1 MLNLSTQTPT
11 RWNEANT
18 VEHPIIEW
26 LLTPELGWRFE
37 DQIAVSQRYRSDEI
51 EVLLL
56 PILRQKLKDLNP
68 GVITDDARADAIL
81 TRLRGIRDNADWIS
95 WMRNEQSYQFSA
107 DENSQPINLIDYENI
122 KNNDFLCTNQFW
134 VDGGDH
140 RIRTDVLLF
149 VNGIPLVNIEAKTT
163 ARDSHVDWTEGAL
176 QCGRYL
182 REAPQL
188 YHSNLFCVGVN
199 EITLRYG
206 VPGVKFHYWQTWR
219 STGPHS
225 HIDGG
230 DELKSGIYG
239 LCDRANL
246 LDMLRNFVVFD
257 TEQGQRIKKV
267 ARWQQFGS
275 ANELVKRALELD
287 KPRGWR
293 RGLVWHTQG
302 SGKSLTMLFAA
313 RKMWFQPELQQ
324 PTIII
329 IIDRDQLEDQI
340 SGQFFRTNTENC
352 YVTTSRDDLLAKLR
366 DGYRGI
372 IVTIMQKFQP
382 GDFQVD
388 RRNVIVMVDEA
399 HRTQEGDLGT
409 AMRFVLKEAS
419 LFGFT
424 GTPIEDT
431 ESGRNTHRAFGR
443 ELSTDD
449 TGVTRYER
457 YAEPRYSIA
466 DSIRD
471 KATLRLIWEPSPRD
485 WKLWGSELDKK
496 FEATFAHLPPGE
508 REQLKRENAVIDVM
522 VKHPN
527 RIADIAAE
535 VADHFVTHVRPN
547 RFKAMLV
554 CYNKETVALYK
565 AALDSLLGPEA
576 SIAIFSEVN
585 KKDEKIP
592 QMVKDLDMPK
602 LTRAKAI
609 REFRKLPSDKPEDYG
624 KEEQRWRRAE
634 IVIVCD
640 MLLTGFDAPI
650 VQTMYLDK
658 GLKNHG
664 LLQAIARVNRPYN
677 EVKKEGLIR
686 DFWGVFSHLNEALRY
701 DKSELGEVAFPLQL
715 VREEFKL
722 HMETV
727 LELLSGQ
734 DRSGSHLSVMR
745 ILKFFNENEPA
756 RDKFENGY
764 GKIRQLYELL
774 EPDDFLVPYR
784 ADYVW
789 LSKVYMIYR
798 KKFYPLSKFETSR
811 EDGEK
816 TRELIRQHLDV
827 DQIKKDFPTYVLD
840 ENYLTKLDDL
850 DPDSKALDIEAMLA
864 AELKIRIDQD
874 PEAEPLSEKLKRI
887 INQKRNGTLQGIAL
901 ISTLEKLAAEVVNL
915 VNEGKKPVGDSIAQA
930 AKEINPAIADEQA
943 VAIAKALVGEASNI
957 CFPNWHLKSDVKS
970 DLFLAI
976 TTVLVRQFNDANL
989 HMPKSGF
996 VDRVMRLLEK
1006 TRFIGKSD
1014 EINNTP

>member
-1 MLNLSTQTPT
+1 MSNPATGIPK
-11 RWNEANT
+11 RWNEENT

-37 DQIAVSQRYRSDEI
+37 NQAVVNERYRTDEV

-56 PILRQKLKDLNP
+56 PILRRKLKELNP
-68 GVITDDARADAIL
+68 GVITDDARADVIL
-81 TRLRGIRDNADWIS
+81 TKLRGIRDNAEWFA
-95 WMRNEQSYQFSA
+95 WMRNEEIYKFSA
-107 DENSQPINLIDYENI
+107 EENAQPITLIDYDNLR
-122 KNNDFLCTNQFW
+122 NNDFLSTNQFW

-163 ARDSHVDWTEGAL
+163 ARDWHVDWTEGAR

-188 YHSNLFCVGVN
+188 YHSNIFCVGVN

-219 STGPHS
+219 SPNPHS
-225 HIDGG
+225 HIDG
-230 DELKSGIYG
+230 DNELKSGIYG
-239 LCDRANL
+239 LCDRSNL
-246 LDMLRNFVVFD
+246 LDILRNFVVFD

-267 ARWQQFGS
+267 TRWQQFGS
-275 ANELVKRALELD
+275 ANELVKRALETD

-313 RKMWFQPELQQ
+313 RKMWFHPNLQQ
-324 PTIII
+324 PTILII
-329 IIDRDQLEDQI
+329 VDRDQLEDQI

-352 YVTTSRDDLLAKLR
+352 HVTTSRDDLLAKLR

-382 GDFQVD
+382 GDFHVD
-388 RRNVIVMVDEA
+388 RRNVIVLVDEA

-409 AMRFVLKEAS
+409 AMRYVLKEAS

-424 GTPIEDT
+424 GTPIELDDH
-431 ESGRNTHRAFGR
+431 NTPRAFGR

-449 TGVTRYER
+449 TGVTRFER
-457 YAEPRYSIA
+457 YLEPRYSIA

-471 KATLRLIWEPSPRD
+471 GATLRLIWEPSPRD
-485 WKLWGSELDKK
+485 WKLWGKELDDK
-496 FEATFAHLPPGE
+496 FDKTFAHLPEGE
-508 REQLKRENAVIDVM
+508 RERLKRENAVIDVL
-522 VKHPN
+522 VKHPD

-535 VADHFVTHVRPN
+535 VADHFVKHVRPN

-565 AALDSLLGPEA
+565 TALDELLGPEA
-576 SIAIFSEVN
+576 SIAIFSDVN
-585 KKDEKIP
+585 NRDEKIP
-592 QMVKDLDMPK
+592 QMVKDLDLPK
-602 LTRAKAI
+602 ETRAKAI
-609 REFRKLPSDKPEDYG
+609 REFRKLPSDKSEDQG
-624 KEEQRWRRAE
+624 KEEQRWRKAE
-634 IVIVCD
+634 IIIVCD

-658 GLKNHG
+658 GLKNHT

-677 EVKKEGLIR
+677 EVKKEGVIR

-727 LELLSGQ
+727 LDLLRGHE
-734 DRSGSHLSVMR
+734 RSGSHPSLMG
-745 ILKFFNENEPA
+745 ILAFFNKNEPA
-756 RDKFENGY
+756 RDKFENSY

-774 EPDDFLVPYR
+774 EPDDFLMPHR

-789 LSKVYMIYR
+789 LSKLHMVYR
-798 KKFYPLSKFETSR
+798 KKFYPLDKFETAA
-811 EDGEK
+811 EDGAK
-816 TRELIRQHLDV
+816 TRDLIREHLDV
-827 DQIKKDFPTYVLD
+827 DQIKKEFPTYVLD
-840 ENYLTKLDDL
+840 ENYLTKLKDI

-887 INQKRNGTLQGIAL
+887 INDKRNNALQGIAL
-901 ISTLEKLAAEVVNL
+901 ISALEKLAEEVVEL
-915 VNEGKKPVGDSIAQA
+915 VNEGKKPVGQSIAHA
-930 AKEINPAIADEQA
+930 AREINPGVTEKQA
-943 VAIAKALVGEASNI
+943 EAVSAAVVAEANKV
-957 CFPNWHLKSDVKS
+957 CFPNWHLKSDLKAE
-970 DLFLAI
+970 LFLAI
-976 TTVLVRQFNDANL
+976 TTALFQQFKDANL
-989 HMPKSGF
+989 HMPATGF
-996 VDRVMRLLEK
+996 VDRAMRLLEK
-1006 TRFIGKSD
+1006 TRFVGKAD
-1014 EINNTP
+1014 EDSAS

>member
-1 MLNLSTQTPT
+1 MPAKTKH
-11 RWNEANT
+11 WNEENT

-26 LLTPELGWRFE
+26 LVTPELGWRFE
-37 DQIAVSQRYRSDEI
+37 NQAAVNERYRTDEV

-68 GVITDDARADAIL
+68 GVITDDARAEVIV
-81 TRLRGIRDNADWIS
+81 TRLRGIRDNADWIK
-95 WMRNEQSYQFSA
+95 WMRNEETYKFSA
-107 DENSQPINLIDYENI
+107 DENAQPIRLMDYDDL
-122 KNNDFLCTNQFW
+122 KNNDFLATNQFW

-149 VNGIPLVNIEAKTT
+149 VNGIPLMNIEAKTT
-163 ARDSHVDWTEGAL
+163 ARDWHNDWTEGAR

-182 REAPQL
+182 REAGQL
-188 YHSNLFCVGVN
+188 YHSNVFCVAVN

-206 VPGVKFHYWQTWR
+206 VPGVKFHHWQTWR
-219 STGPHS
+219 SPNPHS
-225 HIDGG
+225 HIEHEN
-230 DELKSGIYG
+230 ELMAGIYG

-246 LDMLRNFVVFD
+246 LDLLRHFVVFD
-257 TEQGQRIKKV
+257 QEQGQRIKKV
-267 ARWQQFGS
+267 ARWQQFWG
-275 ANELVKRALELD
+275 ANELVKRAVDLD

-313 RKMWFQPELQQ
+313 QKMWFHSALGQ

-329 IIDRDQLEDQI
+329 VVDRDQLEDQI

-352 YVTTSRDDLLAKLR
+352 YVTTSREDLLAKLR
-366 DGYRGI
+366 EGYRGI

-388 RRNVIVMVDEA
+388 RRNVIVLVDEA

-409 AMRFVLKEAS
+409 AMRYVLKEAS

-424 GTPIEDT
+424 GTPIELDDH
-431 ESGRNTHRAFGR
+431 NTPRAFGR

-449 TGVTRYER
+449 TGVTKFER
-457 YAEPRYSIA
+457 YLEPRYSIA

-471 KATLRLIWEPSPRD
+471 GATLRLMWEPSPRD
-485 WKLWGSELDKK
+485 WKLWGKELDAK
-496 FEATFAHLPPGE
+496 FDAAFAHLPEGE
-508 REQLKRENAVIDVM
+508 REQLKKENAVIDVM
-522 VKHPN
+522 VKLPQ
-527 RIADIAAE
+527 RITDIATE
-535 VADHFVTHVRPN
+535 VADHFVKHVRPN

-565 AALDSLLGPEA
+565 AALDTLLGPEA
-576 SIAIFSEVN
+576 SVAIFSDVN
-585 KKDEKIP
+585 QRDDKIP
-592 QMVKDLDMPK
+592 QMVKDLSTGKDV
-602 LTRAKAI
+602 RAKTI
-609 REFRKLPSDKPEDYG
+609 REFKKLPSNKPEDQD
-624 KEEQRWRRAE
+624 KEEERWRRAE
-634 IVIVCD
+634 IIIVCD

-658 GLKNHG
+658 GLKNHT

-677 EVKKEGLIR
+677 ELKKEGVIR

-701 DKSELGEVAFPLQL
+701 DKSELGDVAFPLRV

-727 LELLSGQ
+727 LDLLKGYE
-734 DRSGSHLSVMR
+734 RGGSHAQLMR
-745 ILKFFNENEPA
+745 ILAFFNKNEPA

-774 EPDDFLVPYR
+774 EPDDFLMPHR

-789 LSKVYMIYR
+789 LSKLYLVYR
-798 KKFYPLSKFETSR
+798 KKFYPLDRFETSAD
-811 EDGEK
+811 DGAK
-816 TRELIRQHLDV
+816 TRDLIREHIDV
-827 DQIKKDFPTYVLD
+827 DQIKQEFPTYVLD
-840 ENYLTKLDDL
+840 ENYLTKLDDI

-864 AELKIRIDQD
+864 AELKIRVDED
-874 PEAEPLSEKLKRI
+874 PQAEALSEKLKRI
-887 INQKRNGTLQGIAL
+887 IDQKRNSALAGVAL
-901 ISTLEKLAAEVVNL
+901 ISALEGLAGEVVGL
-915 VNEGKKPVGDSIAQA
+915 INEGKKPVGESIAHVA
-930 AKEINPAIADEQA
+930 REINPGITEEQATAIATA
-943 VAIAKALVGEASNI
+943 VIAEAAKV

-970 DLFLAI
+970 DLFLGI
-976 TTVLVRQFNDANL
+976 TTVLVQQFKDASL
-989 HMPKSGF
+989 HMPATGF
-996 VDRVMRLLEK
+996 AERAMRLLEK
-1006 TRFIGKSD
+1006 TRYVGKVDEDSD
-1014 EINNTP
+1014 S